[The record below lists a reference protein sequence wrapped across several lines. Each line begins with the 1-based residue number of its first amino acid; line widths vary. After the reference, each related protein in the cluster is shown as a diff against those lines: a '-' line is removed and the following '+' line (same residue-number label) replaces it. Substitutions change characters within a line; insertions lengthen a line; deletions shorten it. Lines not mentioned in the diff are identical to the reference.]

1 MYKND
6 DTPKRFDIENSI
18 YDAELLENIG
28 TGKIHWHSHFLL
40 SVFKRN
46 SGVQVL
52 NNTEYSFEPGT
63 AILMGP
69 FDFHYNKIEGGD
81 TFDVYSIKFSH
92 SVFDSKL
99 CEICD
104 MESFPIVCKLSD
116 EDFSLAE
123 HLCETL
129 IAERGR
135 ENLPAHEIFVQNIIE
150 QLVILIVRN
159 SKNAVE
165 SKTGNPNIRK
175 ALLYIHDN
183 FKNSISVEDVANVCH
198 YAPNYFSTCFKK
210 ETGISFQHYLLDLR
224 LEFSHNLIK
233 YGKRS
238 CTEACFESGF
248 NSIEYFSS
256 AFKKKYGYSP
266 KSCK

>member
-1 MYKND
+1 MQKNY

-18 YDAELLENIG
+18 YDAALLENVS

-40 SVFKRN
+40 SVFKRS

-52 NNTEYSFEPGT
+52 NNTEYPFEKGT

-69 FDFHYNKIEGGD
+69 FDFHYNKIDGD
-81 TFDVYSIKFSH
+81 ETFDAYSIKFSH
-92 SVFDSKL
+92 SVFDSRL
-99 CEICD
+99 CEIVD
-104 MESFPIVCKLSD
+104 LESFPLVCKLSG
-116 EDFSLAE
+116 EDFALAE
-123 HLCETL
+123 KLCDTL
-129 IAERGR
+129 ILERGR
-135 ENLPAHEIFVQNIIE
+135 ENLSGHDIFVQNIIE

-159 SKNAVE
+159 SNKNA
-165 SKTGNPNIRK
+165 SKSIGNANIRK

-183 FKNSISVEDVANVCH
+183 FKNNIAVEDVASVCH

-224 LEFSHNLIK
+224 LEFSYNLIK
-233 YGKRS
+233 YGKRN

-266 KSCK
+266 KNCK

>member
-1 MYKND
+1 MNKSY

-18 YDAELLENIG
+18 YDAELLENIS
-28 TGKIHWHSHFLL
+28 TGKTHWHSHFLL

-46 SGVQVL
+46 RGVQVL
-52 NNTEYSFEPGT
+52 NNTEYPFEPGT

-69 FDFHYNKIEGGD
+69 FDFHYNKIDGEE

-99 CEICD
+99 YEIID
-104 MESFPIVCKLSD
+104 LESFPLVCKLSK
-116 EDFSLAE
+116 EDFSLSE
-123 HLCETL
+123 HLCEAL
-129 IAERGR
+129 ISERNC
-135 ENLPAHEIFVQNIIE
+135 ENLSGHEIFVQNIIE
-150 QLVILIVRN
+150 QLVILIIRN
-159 SKNAVE
+159 SDKSPSENVKNA
-165 SKTGNPNIRK
+165 NIRK

-183 FKNSISVEDVANVCH
+183 FKNNISADDVAKVCH

-233 YGKRS
+233 YGKRN

-266 KSCK
+266 KNCK